1 LNSKQNS
8 IDSICK
14 LVGSWEDKGVDTIYP
29 IMEMTYKYIPD
40 GTVLQCLF
48 NNPGRITNKIKG
60 KDEIDMDTRG
70 GRLAWGLTKENM
82 NLLDEEVL
90 TSIQF
95 HLEGFFLEQT

>member
-1 LNSKQNS
+1 
-8 IDSICK
+8 
-14 LVGSWEDKGVDTIYP
+14 
-29 IMEMTYKYIPD
+29 M
-40 GTVLQCLF
+40 LF
-48 NNPGRITNKIKG
+48 RS
-60 KDEIDMDTRG
+60 MDTRG